1 MTNRNFVI
9 IGHRA
14 HTVAD
19 WKLDDICG
27 GAGRL
32 DVLVR
37 CVTAALWKSHGLRT
51 ETDVWLI
58 LNGPPRAPITVHF
71 SGEKIR
77 YLNPDERSTAALIRN
92 GLIKY
97 KNENGLVETSPGITM
112 ERIGLEQ
119 VLKKLP
125 NPVLLSEDGTDSM
138 ENANTF
144 ILGDDKD
151 PTDEEM
157 QILEEIPKISLGKES
172 LLSSACV
179 TLIHHQLD
187 SHK

>member
-1 MTNRNFVI
+1 M
-9 IGHRA
+9 A
-14 HTVAD
+14 
-19 WKLDDICG
+19 
-27 GAGRL
+27 
-32 DVLVR
+32 
-37 CVTAALWKSHGLRT
+37 
-51 ETDVWLI
+51 
-58 LNGPPRAPITVHF
+58 PPNAPITVHF
-71 SGEKIR
+71 SGGKIR

-97 KNENGLVETSPGITM
+97 KNENGLVETSPGISM

-125 NPVLLSEDGTDSM
+125 NPVLLSENGSDEI

-144 ILGDDKD
+144 ILGDDRD

-157 QILEEIPKISLGKES
+157 KLLEKIPNISLGKES

-179 TLIHHQLD
+179 TLIHHHLD
-187 SHK
+187 SNK

>member
-1 MTNRNFVI
+1 MTKRNFVI

-14 HTVAD
+14 HTTAD

-37 CVTAALWKSHGLRT
+37 CVTAGLWKSHGLRA

-58 LNGPPRAPITVHF
+58 LNGPPDAPITVHF
-71 SGEKIR
+71 SGETIR

-97 KNENGLVETSPGITM
+97 KNENGLTETSPGITM

-125 NPVLLSEDGTDSM
+125 NPVLLSENGNDEI

-157 QILEEIPKISLGKES
+157 QILADLPRINLGKDS
-172 LLSSACV
+172 LLSSACI
-179 TLIHHQLD
+179 TLIHHLLD
-187 SHK
+187 N

>member
-1 MTNRNFVI
+1 MTKRNFVI

-14 HTVAD
+14 HTTAD

-37 CVTAALWKSHGLRT
+37 CVTAALWKSHGLRP

-58 LNGPPRAPITVHF
+58 LNGPPNAPITVHF

-97 KNENGLVETSPGITM
+97 KNENGLIETSPGINM

-125 NPVLLSEDGTDSM
+125 NPVLLSENGNDEI

-151 PTDEEM
+151 PTEEEM
-157 QILEEIPKISLGKES
+157 QILADLPRINLGKDS
-172 LLSSACV
+172 LLSSACI
-179 TLIHHQLD
+179 TLIHNLLD
-187 SHK
+187 N

>member
-1 MTNRNFVI
+1 MVKKCCPPQNNYSSSFQ
-9 IGHRA
+9 
-14 HTVAD
+14 D
-19 WKLDDICG
+19 
-27 GAGRL
+27 
-32 DVLVR
+32 
-37 CVTAALWKSHGLRT
+37 
-51 ETDVWLI
+51 I
-58 LNGPPRAPITVHF
+58 LNERKSREYCLKKEKNCCPPKINLLNHEVGRRENGYWF
-71 SGEKIR
+71 GE
-77 YLNPDERSTAALIRN
+77 YTFL
-92 GLIKY
+92 
-97 KNENGLVETSPGITM
+97 NENGLVETSPGITM

-179 TLIHHQLD
+179 TLIHHHLD

>member
-1 MTNRNFVI
+1 MADRNFVI

-19 WKLDDICG
+19 WKLDDLCG

-37 CVTAALWKSHGLRT
+37 CVTAALWKSHGIRQG
-51 ETDVWLI
+51 TDIWLI
-58 LNGPPRAPITVHF
+58 LNGPPNPPVTVHL

-92 GLIKY
+92 GLIKF
-97 KNENGLVETSPGITM
+97 KNETEMMETSPGITI
-112 ERIGLEQ
+112 ERIGLDE

-125 NPVLLSEDGTDSM
+125 NPVLLSENGEDVISD
-138 ENANTF
+138 AKTF
-144 ILGDDKD
+144 VLGDDKD
-151 PTDEEM
+151 PTEEEM
-157 QILEEIPKISLGKES
+157 KILKKLPKISLGKES

-179 TLIHHQLD
+179 TLIHYHLD
-187 SHK
+187 LDK

>member
-1 MTNRNFVI
+1 MAKRNFVI

-14 HTVAD
+14 RTTAD
-19 WKLDDICG
+19 WKLDDLCG

-37 CVTAALWKSHGLRT
+37 CVTASLWKSHGIRK
-51 ETDVWLI
+51 ESDVWLI
-58 LNGPPRAPITVHF
+58 LNGPPNAPITVHF
-71 SGEKIR
+71 SGKNIR

-97 KNENGLVETSPGITM
+97 KHESNIMETSPGITM
-112 ERIGLEQ
+112 ERIGLEE

-125 NPVLLSEDGTDSM
+125 NPILLSEDGKDKITN
-138 ENANTF
+138 EETF

-151 PTDEEM
+151 PTEEEM
-157 QILEEIPKISLGKES
+157 KILEKLPKISLGKES

-179 TLIHHQLD
+179 TLIHHRLD
-187 SHK
+187 SE

>member
-1 MTNRNFVI
+1 MADRNFVI

-19 WKLDDICG
+19 WKLDDLCG

-37 CVTAALWKSHGLRT
+37 CVTAALWKSHGIRHD
-51 ETDVWLI
+51 TDVWLI
-58 LNGPPRAPITVHF
+58 LNGPPDPPITVHLN
-71 SGEKIR
+71 GENIR

-92 GLIKY
+92 GLIKF
-97 KNENGLVETSPGITM
+97 KKELGPMETSPGITM
-112 ERIGLEQ
+112 ERIGLSE
-119 VLKKLP
+119 VLKNLP
-125 NPVLLSEDGTDSM
+125 NPVLLSENGKDELNGTK
-138 ENANTF
+138 TF
-144 ILGDDKD
+144 VLGDDKD

-157 QILEEIPKISLGKES
+157 KILKDLPTMSLGKES

-179 TLIHHQLD
+179 TLIHHRLD
-187 SHK
+187 N